1 MITVSFY
8 RNNDEIR
15 GFKSIGHAGYAE
27 HGKDIICAGVSA
39 LVINYI
45 NSIEKLTSMKF
56 KVDSNAKTGMID
68 FRLKGTITNDARIL
82 TDSLIL
88 GLKGIQK
95 NYGNEYIILNFKEV

>member
-68 FRLKGTITNDARIL
+68 FRFTEAVDQDAAL
-82 TDSLIL
+82 LVDSMIL
-88 GLKGIQK
+88 GLQGLQK
-95 NYGNEYIILNFKEV
+95 DYGKKYISLNFKEV